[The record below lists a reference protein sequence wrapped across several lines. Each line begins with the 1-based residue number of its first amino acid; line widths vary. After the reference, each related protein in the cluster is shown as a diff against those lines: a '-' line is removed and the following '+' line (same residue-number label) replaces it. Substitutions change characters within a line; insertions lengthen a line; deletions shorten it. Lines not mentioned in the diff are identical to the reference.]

1 MSARD
6 ILNSNLTLKPEYL
19 FFASGSATLNN
30 TSAVTVT
37 QAGVAVGDLV
47 IANLNVITGTNGSA
61 PFTVYPTAD
70 TLTFTGTG
78 AVQTSTVTWAVY
90 KLAN

>member
-6 ILNSNLTLKPEYL
+6 ILSANLTLKPEYL
-19 FFASGSATLNN
+19 FYASGSATLNN
-30 TSAVTVT
+30 TSAVAVT

-47 IANLNVITGTNGSA
+47 IANLNVINGANGDA
-61 PFTVYPTAD
+61 PFTVYPTAN
-70 TLTFTGTG
+70 TLTFKGTGTTQ
-78 AVQTSTVTWAVY
+78 ASTVTWAVY